1 MNSSINPKDFLSA
14 AVKNMPPS
22 GIRKYFDLVGEM
34 EDAISLG
41 VGEPDFV
48 TPWHIR
54 GAGINALTNGKTYYT
69 SNWGL
74 KELREEISSITERKY
89 NIKYNPSDEIIVTV
103 GASEAVDMCLRAV
116 IEPGDEIIVPEPSF
130 VCYRPCADIMGAKT
144 VTLSTKAENGF
155 KIKKDELL
163 SHITD
168 KTKAL
173 ILSYPNNPTGAVMT
187 RDDLKELA
195 DVLKDKNIL
204 VISDEIYSELTY
216 DVKHCSIA
224 EFEGM
229 RERTVVINGFS
240 KAYAMTGFRLGYI
253 MGPKEIIAAIVK
265 LHQYGIMSAPT
276 LSQYAGIEAL
286 KYGDSDIEM
295 MKNEYNMRRR
305 ILVNGLNELGLTC
318 FNPLGAF
325 YVFPS
330 IKSTGY
336 TSEEFCEKLLHNE
349 KLAVI
354 PGSAFGKCGEGYVR
368 ISYAYSL
375 DTIREALKRIETFLR
390 KEKLL

>member
-1 MNSSINPKDFLSA
+1 MNSSINPNDFLSA

-74 KELREEISSITERKY
+74 KELREEISNVTERKY
-89 NIKYNPSDEIIVTV
+89 KIKYNPSDEIIVTV

-155 KIKKDELL
+155 KLKKDELIA
-163 SHITD
+163 HITD

-187 RDDLKELA
+187 REDLKELA
-195 DVLKDKNIL
+195 DVLKEKNIL

-216 DVKHCSIA
+216 EGVHCSIA
-224 EFEGM
+224 EFDGM

-253 MGPKEIIAAIVK
+253 MGPKEIISAIVK

-295 MKNEYNMRRR
+295 MRNEYNMRRR

-336 TSEEFCEKLLHNE
+336 TSEEFCDKLLQNE

-354 PGSAFGKCGEGYVR
+354 PGTAFGKCGEGYVR

-375 DTIREALKRIETFLR
+375 DTIREALKRIEAFLR
-390 KEKLL
+390 MEKIL